1 MKQNEVRY
9 KSIPVTWPI
18 DSIVYIDFANGI
30 TKQYN
35 TDDKGVPTFVS
46 QYKTE
51 LDTDTWGSITGT
63 LSDQTDLQ
71 TALNLKAPLASPA
84 LTGIPTVPTAT
95 LGTNTTQAAS
105 TAFVITQIAAGSV
118 PDGDK
123 GDITVSAS
131 GTVWTID
138 SSAVNTSKLGGD
150 ITAAGKA
157 LLDDAD
163 ASAQRTTLGLG
174 SLATQSGTFSGTHS
188 GTSSGTNTGD
198 ETTSTIG
205 VLVNGAGSATIDDT
219 DLVPIIETSVVKK
232 TTWSTIK
239 STLKT
244 YFDTLYAD
252 VTNYFNKTTDD
263 TDDITEGATNK
274 FATST
279 EKTKLGFISITQ
291 AVNLDTLESDTVI
304 NNAKVSNETH
314 SGDASGSS
322 ILTLATVN
330 ANVGSFGSN
339 TKVTALTVNAKGL
352 VTAAS
357 EIAIQLPQS
366 QVTDLTTDLGLK
378 APKASPTFT
387 GTVTIPTPFTLGAVS
402 VTTTGTQLNYL
413 SLATGTSGVATSNVV
428 YSTSPILVTPTL
440 GVAAATSINTGT
452 TLDGV
457 IFAKSTNVVS
467 LSSTNHAFTSGNEAT
482 GLNIAYGLYSTTLAI
497 QGRNNGTASNIF
509 INPLGGGVSV
519 GDGSMTG
526 NRAFA
531 VNNTGSGTGDY
542 ASIEVRNGSAGTDA
556 LRLYCLGTGF
566 TTSGSNV
573 LDSAV
578 VTAGTGLSGGMSLG
592 TLANAS
598 LRIYT
603 NNTQRI
609 VIDGTGDLASTGKIR
624 SSGGGIGYTTGAG
637 GTVTQI
643 TSKATGVTLSKLSG
657 NITTHNAA
665 LAAATLVSFVLT
677 NTFIEATDMLLVQ
690 HVSGGTLC
698 SYYVSANCAAGSAT
712 ISIRND
718 TAGSLSEA
726 LVLKFILIK
735 AVTS

>member
-51 LDTDTWGSITGT
+51 LDTDVWGSITGT

-71 TALNLKAPLASPA
+71 AALNLKAPLASPA
-84 LTGIPTVPTAT
+84 LTGIPTVPTAV

-105 TAFVITQIAAGSV
+105 TAFVITQIAAGSI

-123 GDITVSAS
+123 GDITVSAG

-138 SSAVNTSKLGGD
+138 SSAVDTSKLGGD
-150 ITAAGKA
+150 ISVAGKA

-205 VLVNGAGSATIDDT
+205 VLINGAGSATIDDT

-263 TDDITEGATNK
+263 TDDITEGSTNK
-274 FATST
+274 FATSS

-291 AVNLDTLESDTVI
+291 AVNLDTIESDTVT

-314 SGDASGSS
+314 SGDASGWSV
-322 ILTLATVN
+322 LTLATVN
-330 ANVGSFGSN
+330 VDVGSFGTN
-339 TKVTALTVNAKGL
+339 TKVAAFTVNGKGL
-352 VTAAS
+352 ITAAS

-387 GTVTIPTPFTLGAVS
+387 GTVTIPTPFTVGAVS

-457 IFAKSTNVVS
+457 IFAKSANVVS

-497 QGRNNGTASNIF
+497 QGRNNGAASNIF

-531 VNNTGSGTGDY
+531 VNNTGAGTGDY

-556 LRLYCLGTGF
+556 LRLYTLGTGF

-573 LDSAV
+573 QDSAV

-609 VIDGTGDLASTGKIR
+609 VVDGTGDLTSTGKIC
-624 SSGGGIGYTTGAG
+624 SSGGGIGYSTGAG

-643 TSKATGVTLSKLSG
+643 TSKSTGVTLNKLSG
-657 NITTHNAA
+657 QITMNNAS
-665 LAAATLVSFVLT
+665 LAANGEAVFTLT
-677 NTFIEATDMLLVQ
+677 NSFIEATDVVVVCLG
-690 HVSGGTLC
+690 S
-698 SYYVSANCAAGSAT
+698 SVSAGRYMVGVATVSAGSCQILITNLSSVA
-712 ISIRND
+712 
-718 TAGSLSEA
+718 SEA
-726 LVLKFILIK
+726 PVINFAVIK
-735 AVTS
+735 AVNN

>member
-51 LDTDTWGSITGT
+51 LDTDVWGSITGT

-71 TALNLKAPLASPA
+71 AALNLKAPLASPA

-138 SSAVNTSKLGGD
+138 SSAVDTSKLGGD

-163 ASAQRTTLGLG
+163 ASAQRATLGLG

-330 ANVGSFGSN
+330 ADVGSFGSN

-531 VNNTGSGTGDY
+531 VNNTGTGTGDY
-542 ASIEVRNGSAGTDA
+542 ATIEIRNGSAGTDA

-573 LDSAV
+573 QDSAV

-698 SYYVSANCAAGSAT
+698 SYHVSANCAAGSAT